1 MKPAKL
7 LPKRLRHLARRS
19 IENLGF
25 IHASAGPAD
34 LHAAMKR
41 RADVVVETV
50 IDVGASTGRWSER
63 MMQHYP
69 AAKYLLVEAQEAPH
83 REALQL
89 FRASHANVQYELC
102 AAGDR
107 DGEIYFDASSPIG
120 GAASNTPFA
129 RNNIVVRMAR
139 LDTLVRQNALR
150 GPFLLKLDTH
160 GFEVPILE
168 GAAESVLPQASMLII
183 EAYNFTLRP
192 GALRFHEL
200 CGYLEKRNL
209 RCADMFDVML
219 RPVDQVIWQMDMVF
233 LPSAHPV
240 FELNEFDFTARQS

>member
-1 MKPAKL
+1 MKPAKF
-7 LPKRLRHLARRS
+7 LPKPLKHLARRS

-34 LHAAMKR
+34 LSAAMQR
-41 RADVVVETV
+41 RRDVAVSTV

-69 AAKYLLVEAQEAPH
+69 DATYLLVEAQEAAH
-83 REALQL
+83 SAALEA
-89 FRASHANVQYELC
+89 FKRAHAKVQYALC

-129 RNNIVVRMAR
+129 KNNIVVRMSR
-139 LDTLVRQNALR
+139 LDTLVREGRLS

-168 GAAESVLPQASMLII
+168 GGAEAVLPQASMLII

-192 GALRFHEL
+192 GALRFYEL
-200 CGYLEKRNL
+200 CTYLEARGF
-209 RCADMFDVML
+209 RCVDMFDVML
-219 RPVDQVIWQMDMVF
+219 RPVDGVIWQMDMVF
-233 LPSAHPV
+233 LPTSHPV
-240 FELNEFDFTARQS
+240 FQLNEFDFAEHES